1 MRQEIHE
8 QPDVLT
14 RLAASARPV
23 LSEVAKRA
31 RDCQFAVLAARGSS
45 DNASTYGKYL
55 LEGVVGMPTALASP
69 SLYTLYNTPPRL
81 SHALVIGVSQSGQSA
96 DVVRVLHE
104 AREQG
109 AVTLVVTNTAGSPLT
124 AAADHV
130 ILLDVGLERALAAT
144 KTVTAQC
151 LVYALLAEELSSHVN
166 LQEGIAQIG
175 RHITHVL
182 DREEQIAELAGA
194 WLEAERAAII
204 GRGYTYGAAQE
215 CALKLKETCYMSA
228 EPYSAADFQHGPLA
242 MIESG
247 YPLLA
252 ILNQD
257 ATLETTLDLMKR
269 AHARGARIV
278 AFSSAP
284 MGGAQADPYARF
296 VLDNPAPLISTIP
309 FIVTGQIFAMRLATL
324 RGYDPDI
331 SRGLSKVTVTI

>member
-8 QPDVLT
+8 QPEVLAH
-14 RLAASARPV
+14 LANSARPV
-23 LSEVAKRA
+23 LAEVARKA

-55 LEGVVGMPTALASP
+55 LEGIVGMPTALASP
-69 SLYTLYNTPPRL
+69 SLYTLYHTPPRL
-81 SHALVIGVSQSGQSA
+81 NHALVIGVSQSGQST

-109 AVTLVVTNTAGSPLT
+109 AVTLAVTNTAGSPIST
-124 AAADHV
+124 AADHV

-151 LVYALLAEELSSHVN
+151 LVYALLAEVLSGQAALSDGIEHIGQHV
-166 LQEGIAQIG
+166 AY
-175 RHITHVL
+175 VL
-182 DREEQIAELAGA
+182 DREEQIAALAGT
-194 WLEAERAAII
+194 WLDAERAAII
-204 GRGYTYGAAQE
+204 GRGYSYGAAQE
-215 CALKLKETCYMSA
+215 CSLKLKETCYISA
-228 EPYSAADFQHGPLA
+228 ESYSAADFQHGPLA

-257 ATLETTLDLMKR
+257 ATLETTLDLINR

-278 AFSSAP
+278 AFSTSSIE
-284 MGGAQADPYARF
+284 GLLSDQNAQF

-309 FIVTGQIFAMRLATL
+309 FIVAGQVFAMHLATL